1 MESYQKFGGD
11 NMAGGSKVFSVLMLI
26 FYAILLYFVFAD
38 KNMIAMYMMAIGMF
52 VEALV
57 NCIFTF
63 QSKTK

>member
-1 MESYQKFGGD
+1 MVVM
-11 NMAGGSKVFSVLMLI
+11 NMAGGSKMFSVIMLI
-26 FYAILLYFVFAD
+26 FYAILLYFVFVN

-57 NCIFTF
+57 NCICTF

>member
-1 MESYQKFGGD
+1 
-11 NMAGGSKVFSVLMLI
+11 MAGGSRVFALIMLI

-57 NCIFTF
+57 NCVCTF
-63 QSKTK
+63 RSKTK

>member
-1 MESYQKFGGD
+1 
-11 NMAGGSKVFSVLMLI
+11 MAGGSKWFSVFMLI

-52 VEALV
+52 IEALV
-57 NCIFTF
+57 NCICTF

>member
-1 MESYQKFGGD
+1 
-11 NMAGGSKVFSVLMLI
+11 MASGSKAFSVFMLI

-52 VEALV
+52 IEALV
-57 NCIFTF
+57 NCVCTF